1 MTDQFEEVLINQYR
15 DLIMEAIIESETD
28 HKTSLNIGKLNAKL
42 QMIYKAAEYDGL
54 PEDKVNQLIDELM
67 PPKLPKVA

>member
-28 HKTSLNIGKLNAKL
+28 HKTSLNIGKLNSKL
-42 QMIYKAAEYDGL
+42 QMIYKSAECDGL
-54 PEDKVNQLIDELM
+54 PEEKVNQLIDELM
-67 PPKLPKVA
+67 APKMHKVA